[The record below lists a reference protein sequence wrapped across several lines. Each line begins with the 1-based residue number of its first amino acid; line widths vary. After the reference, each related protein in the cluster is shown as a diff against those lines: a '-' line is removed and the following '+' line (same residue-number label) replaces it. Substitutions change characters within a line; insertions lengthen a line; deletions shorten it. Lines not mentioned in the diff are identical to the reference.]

1 MDGAHALYRALRV
14 VVAAVDGPHTNRLL
28 VKPHHGHKV
37 DPDSPNNASALA
49 KFGLVQRELRRD
61 TLPAQMLHVVP
72 APHTRRKGCQAA
84 ESRLLVDYLQAC
96 QVPGCRANLRPISGT
111 QRHSA
116 ALSGIQRHSAALK
129 RPISGNQRHSATS
142 TQRHSA
148 ALRGNQRSLAAART
162 MSTRHGWCS
171 KRPSN
176 EAGH

>member
-116 ALSGIQRHSAALK
+116 ALSG
-129 RPISGNQRHSATS
+129 

-148 ALRGNQRSLAAART
+148 SLSGTQTPNQRQSEALSGTPRQSEVLGS
-162 MSTRHGWCS
+162 STHDEHAPRVVL
-171 KRPSN
+171 
-176 EAGH
+176 EETIE

>member
-14 VVAAVDGPHTNRLL
+14 VVAAVDSPHTNRLL

-129 RPISGNQRHSATS
+129 RPISGNQRHSAALSGTPRQSEVLGSS
-142 TQRHSA
+142 THDEHAPRVV
-148 ALRGNQRSLAAART
+148 LEKT
-162 MSTRHGWCS
+162 I
-171 KRPSN
+171 
-176 EAGH
+176 E

>member
-96 QVPGCRANLRPISGT
+96 QVPGCRANDEHAPRVVLEETI
-111 QRHSA
+111 
-116 ALSGIQRHSAALK
+116 
-129 RPISGNQRHSATS
+129 
-142 TQRHSA
+142 
-148 ALRGNQRSLAAART
+148 
-162 MSTRHGWCS
+162 
-171 KRPSN
+171 
-176 EAGH
+176 E

>member
-116 ALSGIQRHSAALK
+116 ALSG
-129 RPISGNQRHSATS
+129 

-148 ALRGNQRSLAAART
+148 ALSGTQRHYALRAHQRVAMPLDGPSQTPIQAERAPSRHTRAA
-162 MSTRHGWCS
+162 SGWP
-171 KRPSN
+171 PSRSP
-176 EAGH
+176 

>member
-129 RPISGNQRHSATS
+129 RPISGNQRHSAALSGTPRQSEVLGSS
-142 TQRHSA
+142 THDEHAPRVV
-148 ALRGNQRSLAAART
+148 LEKT
-162 MSTRHGWCS
+162 I
-171 KRPSN
+171 
-176 EAGH
+176 E